1 MKQIQLN
8 KEVNISNVVHG
19 VWRLSEWGLNDAQII
34 QLVEQCREL
43 GIDTFDHADIY
54 GNYMC
59 EELFGNALKQ
69 APELNKSIKV
79 VSKCGIKLLSSNRPS
94 HYIKHYDTSYEHIIW
109 SADNSLKK
117 LQRDNLDVLLLHR
130 PDPFINPEEVARAFD
145 QLKAQ
150 GKVKAF
156 GVSNFLPSQF
166 NALQSYLDFK
176 LVTNQI
182 EISVAALHEFD
193 NGTID
198 HCQEHR
204 IHPMAWSPLAGG
216 AIFTAETHRFLTI
229 RNVLHKIGKQYDASI
244 DQIMYAWLLAHP
256 VGIVP
261 IIGSGKIERIKAAVE
276 AQHITLTRQQWFEL
290 WTASKGQTVP

>member
-8 KEVNISNVVHG
+8 EEVSISNVVHG
-19 VWRLSEWGLNDAQII
+19 VWRLSEWGLDNAQII
-34 QLVEQCREL
+34 QLVEQCLEL

-59 EELFGNALKQ
+59 EELFGNALSQ
-69 APELNKSIKV
+69 VPALNQKIKV
-79 VSKCGIKLLSSNRPS
+79 VSKCGIKLLSSNRPK
-94 HYIKHYDTSYEHIIW
+94 HYIKHYDTSYGHIIW
-109 SADNSLKK
+109 SVDNSLRK
-117 LQRDNLDVLLLHR
+117 LQKDNLDVLLLHR
-130 PDPFINPEEVARAFD
+130 PDPFIDPEEVARAFD
-145 QLKAQ
+145 QLKTQ

-156 GVSNFLPSQF
+156 GLSNFLPSQF
-166 NALQSYLDFK
+166 TALQSYLDFK
-176 LVTNQI
+176 LVTNQV
-182 EISVAALHEFD
+182 EISVAALQEFD

-244 DQIMYAWLLAHP
+244 DQMMYAWLFAHP
-256 VGIVP
+256 VGIIP
-261 IIGSGKIERIKAAVE
+261 IVGSGKIERIKTAVE
-276 AQHITLTRQQWFEL
+276 AQNIPLTRQQWFEL